1 MQNRKTNDQH
11 SRDNFFDNRA
21 HANTLVKKLLC
32 VISVASLVT
41 LSACSGSSG
50 NAGPSTNAGNTG
62 NNANTT
68 VGTQND
74 NNNQNTTDGNVG
86 NDNSD
91 TSGSD
96 NNNDTNNNDTNDN
109 TNNNTS
115 DITSDNGQTRTL
127 PAINFV
133 TELSPLPQPPLTP
146 APSAQ
151 DEPVPVS
158 GPVSTVTEY
167 FLVQNPGPRLPD
179 DTSGKITEAEFAAGP
194 LPAVIT
200 TPEQVDPTLNRAP
213 YFVDLNDQTV
223 FAGDMME
230 LVLQPLDPDGD
241 IPGMYPES
249 LPEGSQYI
257 DNLNGTRTLKWRP
270 LEPDVGIREFVIV
283 AVDPVEP
290 QYRTRR
296 VVRIKVLMPAD
307 PSTIVNL
314 APGINAVR
322 RHTVRVNDPV
332 VVQIKGT
339 DPNGTIPRLEVLNQ
353 PAGATF
359 IPHPIEPEFSILRFV
374 PRQTGLITLQVRAYD
389 ALNEN
394 STTQI
399 SIEIDVRD
407 PSDFIRSGTPL
418 RDLATPRGFRMGY
431 ASLKDFYYRPDGKL
445 YADTAAQEFNFV
457 SSENSLKWSFVNP
470 LPGRYR
476 WASADNLVT
485 FARTKGMEVHGHTL
499 VWHRQLPDWIKNSDL
514 DSRETHMREY
524 IDRVLDRYADRIP
537 IWDVVNEAFED
548 DGTYRNSTWFQAM
561 GPDYIDIAF
570 RQARQSAP
578 NARLLYNDYDVSWD
592 GPKFDSMY
600 SMLQSLKDNGTPIT
614 GVGFQMHVFASFD
627 QYDEVIAN
635 FQKVADLDLDI
646 YITELD
652 VSITDGATEAQQA
665 EVYKRI
671 MDICLDQ
678 ARCKGFQIWGFTD
691 MYSWRRE
698 YNPLILDEAYQPKP
712 AYWALQQR
720 LTEN

>member
-1 MQNRKTNDQH
+1 MQKKQPHILQDLCGLFYGHVPTKV
-11 SRDNFFDNRA
+11 S
-21 HANTLVKKLLC
+21 TSKLLYALS
-32 VISVASLVT
+32 IASLIT
-41 LSACSGSSG
+41 LSACGGGSS
-50 NAGPSTNAGNTG
+50 NSEPNTNNSED
-62 NNANTT
+62 NANTT
-68 VGTQND
+68 SGTQND
-74 NNNQNTTDGNVG
+74 DNESNNNQNTDAGNA
-86 NDNSD
+86 DND
-91 TSGSD
+91 TSDS
-96 NNNDTNNNDTNDN
+96 NNNN
-109 TNNNTS
+109 S
-115 DITSDNGQTRTL
+115 ENGETKI
-127 PAINFV
+127 PEINFV

-179 DTSGKITEAEFAAGP
+179 DTSGDITDAEFAAGP

-200 TPEQVDPTLNRAP
+200 TPEHVDPSSNRAP

-230 LVLQPLDPDGD
+230 LVLQPLDPDGN

-270 LEPDVGIREFVIV
+270 LQPDVGIREFVIV

-296 VVRIKVLMPAD
+296 VVRIKVVMPSD

-359 IPHPIEPEFSILRFV
+359 IPHHLEPEFSILRFV
-374 PRQTGLITLQVRAYD
+374 PRQTGLITLQVKAYD
-389 ALNEN
+389 ALNED
-394 STTQI
+394 STTEI
-399 SIEIDVRD
+399 AIEIDVRD
-407 PSDFIRSGTPL
+407 PSDFIRAGTAL

-476 WASADNLVT
+476 WASADNLVS

-499 VWHRQLPDWIKNSDL
+499 VWHRQLPDWIKNSAL
-514 DSRETHMREY
+514 DTRETHMREY
-524 IDRVLDRYADRIP
+524 IDRVLKRYSNRIP

-578 NARLLYNDYDVSWD
+578 NARLLYNEYDVSWY

-600 SMLQSLKDNGTPIT
+600 SMLQSLKDNGTPIN

-635 FQKVADLDLDI
+635 FEKVANLDLDI

-652 VSITDGATEAQQA
+652 VSISDGATEQQQA
-665 EVYKRI
+665 EVYRRI
-671 MDICLDQ
+671 MDICLEQ
-678 ARCKGFQIWGFTD
+678 ERCKGFQIWGFTD

>member
-1 MQNRKTNDQH
+1 MPNRQSNDQVNCC
-11 SRDNFFDNRA
+11 DLFN
-21 HANTLVKKLLC
+21 
-32 VISVASLVT
+32 
-41 LSACSGSSG
+41 SG
-50 NAGPSTNAGNTG
+50 NAEQNTTAGNTD

-68 VGTQND
+68 VGTQDD
-74 NNNQNTTDGNVG
+74 NNNQNNGGANTG
-86 NDNSD
+86 NDNTD
-91 TSGSD
+91 TNGSD
-96 NNNDTNNNDTNDN
+96 NDN
-109 TNNNTS
+109 TNGNTGNNTS
-115 DITSDNGQTRTL
+115 DNGETRTL
-127 PAINFV
+127 PEINFV

-179 DTSGKITEAEFAAGP
+179 DTSGDITEAEFAAGP

-200 TPEQVDPTLNRAP
+200 TPEQVDSTLNRAP

-296 VVRIKVLMPAD
+296 VVRIKVVMPAD

-314 APGINAVR
+314 APG
-322 RHTVRVNDPV
+322 
-332 VVQIKGT
+332 
-339 DPNGTIPRLEVLNQ
+339 
-353 PAGATF
+353 ATF
-359 IPHPIEPEFSILRFV
+359 IPHPLEPEFSILRFV
-374 PRQTGLITLQVRAYD
+374 PRQTGLITLQVKAYD

-394 STTQI
+394 STTEI

-499 VWHRQLPDWIKNSDL
+499 VWHRQLPDWIKNSPL

-524 IDRVLDRYADRIP
+524 IDRVLDRYADRVP

-600 SMLQSLKDNGTPIT
+600 AMLQSLKDNGTPIT

-652 VSITDGATEAQQA
+652 VSITNGATEEQQA
-665 EVYKRI
+665 EVYKRV

-678 ARCKGFQIWGFTD
+678 ERCKGFQIWGFTD